1 MPPEGRRSCKVI
13 SKGKHRLYT
22 EIEKAMETK
31 LERISELYIRS
42 DVLALYKEPY
52 AGKPHVRI

>member
-1 MPPEGRRSCKVI
+1 MPLEGRRSCKVI

-31 LERISELYIRS
+31 LERISELSKQNPEMVFTSMGIRRS
-42 DVLALYKEPY
+42 VWME
-52 AGKPHVRI
+52 